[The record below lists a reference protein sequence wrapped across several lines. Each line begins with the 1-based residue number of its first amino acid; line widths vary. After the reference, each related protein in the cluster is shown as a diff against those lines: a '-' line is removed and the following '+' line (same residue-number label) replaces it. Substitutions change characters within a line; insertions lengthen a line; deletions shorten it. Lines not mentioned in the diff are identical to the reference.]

1 MPDHHLTESLFL
13 RLPLRRAV
21 LAAALAS
28 AALPQAFAQAPAA
41 AAGYPNRPVT
51 LIVGSAAGGSNDV
64 FARAIGKRL
73 QDALGQ
79 PFLVDNR
86 PAGGGVIANTMVAR
100 APADGYQ
107 LVVVSSTFTTGAA
120 IRTNLQYDAVKDFK
134 PVALLAK
141 GPLLVTVNKDKP
153 YKTIQELVAA
163 ARADPGKLN
172 YGSSGAGSINQF
184 ATELF
189 ADASDTRLTHVPYK
203 GMGPAVN
210 DLLGGQIDMLVAS
223 APSILSQVK
232 AGRVRALA
240 VTTAR
245 RSPVAPD
252 LPSLEEA
259 GYKGSAVDLWW
270 GVLAPKG
277 TPQAIV
283 DKLNAEIGKAIGS
296 EEMKTFF
303 LREGAEPAAMKPA
316 EFAAF
321 IAAEVARWKAVA
333 KKADIQPE

>member
-1 MPDHHLTESLFL
+1 MPDHHLTRSRSL
-13 RLPLRRAV
+13 RLPFRRAV
-21 LAAALAS
+21 LGAAIAA
-28 AALPQAFAQAPAA
+28 AALPQAFAQAPATA
-41 AAGYPNRPVT
+41 YPNRPVT

-86 PAGGGVIANTMVAR
+86 PAGGGVIANTMVSR

-120 IRTNLQYDAVKDFK
+120 IRSNLQYDAVKDFK

-163 ARADPGKLN
+163 ARANPGKLN

-189 ADASDTRLTHVPYK
+189 ANASDTKLTHVPYK

-240 VTTAR
+240 VTTAQ

-252 LPSLEEA
+252 LPSLEES

-283 DKLNAEIGKAIGS
+283 DKLNTEIGKAIGS

-316 EFAAF
+316 EFASF
-321 IAAEVARWKAVA
+321 IAAEVGRWKAVA
-333 KKADIQPE
+333 KKADIQAE